1 VIMKKLILIPILLAF
16 LALGVPNIYQQKQVN
31 DNLDI
36 QLDQKQLRINNL
48 QQRMLELDKELD
60 ETKGSSEQDQQK
72 IKQLEEEKK
81 QLEADLQAK
90 LERKRQEALAHAEL
104 ERAAVRAT
112 GTAVASASGNCAT
125 WIQQAGISDTANAIE
140 LIRRESNCNPNAVNP
155 SSGACGVAQELPC
168 GKSGCSLGDG
178 ACQVKWMNNYVQ
190 SRYGSW
196 SNAVAFHD
204 RMNWY

>member
-1 VIMKKLILIPILLAF
+1 MKKLLLIPLLLIF
-16 LALGVPNIYQQKQVN
+16 VALGIANIQEQKQLN
-31 DNLDI
+31 ENLDI
-36 QLDQKQLRINNL
+36 QLNQREIRIKTL
-48 QQRMLELDKELD
+48 QQKMLELDQQLD
-60 ETKGSSEQDQQK
+60 EHKGKSEQDKQK
-72 IKQLEEEKK
+72 IEQLEQEKQ
-81 QLEADLQAK
+81 QLEKELQAK
-90 LERKRQEALAHAEL
+90 LERKRQEAIAHAEL
-104 ERAAVRAT
+104 QRASIRAT

-196 SNAVAFHD
+196 SNAVAFHNAN
-204 RMNWY
+204 NWY

>member
-1 VIMKKLILIPILLAF
+1 MKKLILIPILLAF
-16 LALGVPNIYQQKQVN
+16 LALGVHNIYQQKQVN

-196 SNAVAFHD
+196 SNAVAFHNAN
-204 RMNWY
+204 NWY

>member
-1 VIMKKLILIPILLAF
+1 MKKLLLIPLLLIF
-16 LALGVPNIYQQKQVN
+16 VALGIANIQEQKQLN
-31 DNLDI
+31 ENLDI
-36 QLDQKQLRINNL
+36 QLNQREIRIKTL
-48 QQRMLELDKELD
+48 QQKMLELDQQLD
-60 ETKGSSEQDQQK
+60 EHKGKSEQDKQK
-72 IKQLEEEKK
+72 IEQLEQEKQ
-81 QLEADLQAK
+81 QLEKELQAK
-90 LERKRQEALAHAEL
+90 LERKRQEAIAHTEL
-104 ERAAVRAT
+104 QRASIRAT

-196 SNAVAFHD
+196 SNAVAFHNAN
-204 RMNWY
+204 NWY